1 MVECLPLDSTAQ
13 VRFPPWVVGIFLYPV
28 TFVGQYMGPRLVFR
42 AFRADSGTNLFNV
55 CSGDRNITH
64 FYCLAVKAGF
74 NSDVVEC
81 LPLDPS
87 AQVRFPPRRLGF
99 FYIL

>member
-28 TFVGQYMGPRLVFR
+28 TFVGQYMGPRLVLR

-55 CSGDRNITH
+55 CSGDMNITH

-74 NSDVVEC
+74 T
-81 LPLDPS
+81 
-87 AQVRFPPRRLGF
+87 ATW
-99 FYIL
+99 